1 MVLAL
6 EGHAPRGGCRKG
18 KDYRAEKY
26 CLHDRR
32 KRPVLCGWGQTG
44 RAEESPFFSWLPTLK
59 EEGLPEGVDAAQ
71 TFGISV

>member
-1 MVLAL
+1 MHLEEGAEKEKVAVLS
-6 EGHAPRGGCRKG
+6 
-18 KDYRAEKY
+18 EKY

-32 KRPVLCGWGQTG
+32 ERPVLYGWGQTG
-44 RAEESPFFSWLPTLK
+44 RAEKSPFFSWLPTLK

>member
-1 MVLAL
+1 MLS
-6 EGHAPRGGCRKG
+6 G
-18 KDYRAEKY
+18 KD

-32 KRPVLCGWGQTG
+32 KRLGLRGRGQTG
-44 RAEESPFFSWLPTLK
+44 RAEKSPFFSWLPTLK